1 MTANEKLQDL
11 LLERSLIL
19 ERIKGSVSNDLTK
32 VYDEL
37 LKDISK
43 RINESDLT
51 IKESER
57 LIKLLEKDLVIPYA
71 ELGNDLNALAQ
82 DESKFMLNAVNVAAG
97 IDIATTLPT
106 NKTINKIAN
115 ASLMEG
121 ATIKNWFGSL
131 EQSLQFDV
139 AREVRQSI
147 IQGKTNKEVTDA
159 LKAILNTSSRN
170 ANTLA
175 LTGIA
180 TVTNQVRQQTVKEN
194 EDIFKGQKAVV
205 TFDGKTSDICISYAK
220 SSWDMEGKIL
230 SGNKAF
236 REPPYHMRCRTILLP
251 IIKSFRELGID
262 LTEMKG
268 ATKASMDGQ
277 IPKGMTFDEWLKTK
291 PKSFVESTLG
301 KGRSDLFLDGKIDLS
316 QLTDL
321 RGNPLTIKELT
332 NIQTPK
338 NIVPKNIVP
347 KVPKIDFG
355 YDGKFNKYV
364 EDIRDEAKI
373 VIDKLPKP
381 RVMATPSRSNGIKTG
396 GYNKPLRELISHDDK
411 YTFIHEYGHHI
422 DNVLEKRA
430 EYYSERRFYGVVEK
444 DKIFIGSRKRMEQE
458 DLKKIIEPIATKTEI
473 KFKDRILG
481 YKYAVNGRENEL
493 TSDIYD
499 ALTDGQVFDKL
510 GADGHGAGYYRKQ
523 GNKETE
529 IFANMFALWS
539 DNKQWSKTKELF
551 PNLSEEFE
559 LIMKEVIDGKFD

>member
-37 LKDISK
+37 FKDISK

-82 DESKFMLNAVNVAAG
+82 DESKFMLNAANAAAG

-205 TFDGKTSDICISYAK
+205 TFDGRTSDICISYSN

-230 SGNKAF
+230 TGNKAF

-262 LTEMKG
+262 LDEMKG

-277 IPKGMTFDEWLKTK
+277 IPKDMTFDEWLKTK

-301 KGRSDLFLDGKIDLS
+301 KGRAELFLDGKINLS

-338 NIVPKNIVP
+338 IVAPKNIVP

-355 YDGKFNKYV
+355 YDGKFNGYV
-364 EDIRDEAKI
+364 ADIRDEAKI

-381 RVMATPSRSNGIKTG
+381 KNILLGENVSDAYYSGIVSTVST
-396 GYNKPLRELISHDDK
+396 NDNARAFL
-411 YTFIHEYGHHI
+411 HEYGHHI
-422 DNVLEKRA
+422 DAKLGSYKNG
-430 EYYSERRFYGVVEK
+430 YSGYTLDEAL
-444 DKIFIGSRKRMEQE
+444 KI
-458 DLKKIIEPIATKTEI
+458 DNKKISEI
-473 KFKDRILG
+473 GIKDVFKI
-481 YKYAVNGRENEL
+481 
-493 TSDIYD
+493 
-499 ALTDGQVFDKL
+499 LTDEGYDRSTFKATGLSDMFTGANSQLFYSGVAGHDKKYF
-510 GADGHGAGYYRKQ
+510 AMAG
-523 GNKETE
+523 NLEAE
-529 IFANMFALWS
+529 AFANMFQMWS
-539 DNKQWSKTKELF
+539 MDETWIATQKHF
-551 PNLSEEFE
+551 PNASVEFE
-559 LIMKEVIDGKFD
+559 QIMKDIVDGKLN

>member
-37 LKDISK
+37 LKNISK

-57 LIKLLEKDLVIPYA
+57 LIKLLEKDLVIPYS

-82 DESKFMLNAVNVAAG
+82 DESKFMLNAVNAAAG

-180 TVTNQVRQQTVKEN
+180 TVTNQVRQQTIKEN
-194 EDIFKGQKAVV
+194 EDIFKGQKTVV
-205 TFDGKTSDICISYAK
+205 TFDNRVSDICISYAK

-230 SGNKAF
+230 TGNKAF

-251 IIKSFRELGID
+251 IIKSFRELGINLD
-262 LTEMKG
+262 EMKG
-268 ATKASMDGQ
+268 ITKASMDGQ
-277 IPKGMTFDEWLKTK
+277 IPKDMTFDEWLKTK

-301 KGRSDLFLDGKIDLS
+301 KGRAELFLDGKINLS

-338 NIVPKNIVP
+338 IIVPKNIVP

-381 RVMATPSRSNGIKTG
+381 AFIDSNGG
-396 GYNKPLRELISHDDK
+396 SYE
-411 YTFIHEYGHHI
+411 TFTNSLSASKRTTFLHEYGHHI
-422 DNVLEKRA
+422 DNAIQKTISSDNFEMGNHSKVRLKNAIKDEIKILKLDKKTISTDDLISPYYIIKAEKIGFATMKSYSELDEWSGYYTDIIDSLSKGKVLPTGRMNGLGGHGPEYYKSEEKR
-430 EYYSERRFYGVVEK
+430 
-444 DKIFIGSRKRMEQE
+444 
-458 DLKKIIEPIATKTEI
+458 
-473 KFKDRILG
+473 
-481 YKYAVNGRENEL
+481 N
-493 TSDIYD
+493 
-499 ALTDGQVFDKL
+499 
-510 GADGHGAGYYRKQ
+510 
-523 GNKETE
+523 TE
-529 IFANMFALWS
+529 IFANLFALWS
-539 DNKQWSKTKELF
+539 DKKQWVKATSQFPTLSK
-551 PNLSEEFE
+551 EFE
-559 LIMKEVIDGKFD
+559 TIMKEVQDGKFN

>member
-19 ERIKGSVSNDLTK
+19 ERIKGSVSNDLAK

-37 LKDISK
+37 LKNISK

-51 IKESER
+51 IKQSER

-71 ELGNDLNALAQ
+71 ELGNDLNALSQ

-159 LKAILNTSSRN
+159 LKGILNTSSRN
-170 ANTLA
+170 ARTLA

-180 TVTNQVRQQTVKEN
+180 TVTNQVRQQTIKEN

-205 TFDGKTSDICISYAK
+205 TFDGKTSDICKSYSN

-230 SGNKAF
+230 TGTKAF
-236 REPPYHMRCRTILLP
+236 RLPGYHFLCRTILLP
-251 IIKSFRELGID
+251 IIKSFRELGINLD
-262 LTEMKG
+262 EMKG

-277 IPKGMTFDEWLKTK
+277 IPKDMTFDEWLKTK

-301 KGRSDLFLDGKIDLS
+301 KGRAELFLDGKINLS

-321 RGNPLTIKELT
+321 RGNPLTIKEL
-332 NIQTPK
+332 
-338 NIVPKNIVP
+338 V
-347 KVPKIDFG
+347 
-355 YDGKFNKYV
+355 
-364 EDIRDEAKI
+364 A
-373 VIDKLPKP
+373 
-381 RVMATPSRSNGIKTG
+381 
-396 GYNKPLRELISHDDK
+396 
-411 YTFIHEYGHHI
+411 
-422 DNVLEKRA
+422 
-430 EYYSERRFYGVVEK
+430 
-444 DKIFIGSRKRMEQE
+444 
-458 DLKKIIEPIATKTEI
+458 LK
-473 KFKDRILG
+473 
-481 YKYAVNGRENEL
+481 
-493 TSDIYD
+493 
-499 ALTDGQVFDKL
+499 
-510 GADGHGAGYYRKQ
+510 
-523 GNKETE
+523 
-529 IFANMFALWS
+529 
-539 DNKQWSKTKELF
+539 
-551 PNLSEEFE
+551 
-559 LIMKEVIDGKFD
+559 

>member
-19 ERIKGSVSNDLTK
+19 ERIKGSVSNDLTTI
-32 VYDEL
+32 YDEL
-37 LKDISK
+37 FKDISK

-51 IKESER
+51 IKQSER
-57 LIKLLEKDLVIPYA
+57 LIKLLEKDLVIPYS

-82 DESKFMLNAVNVAAG
+82 DESKFMLNAVNAAAG

-147 IQGKTNKEVTDA
+147 IQGKTNREVTDA
-159 LKAILNTSSRN
+159 LKGILNTSSRN
-170 ANTLA
+170 ARTLA

-180 TVTNQVRQQTVKEN
+180 TVTNQVRQQIIKEN
-194 EDIFKGQKAVV
+194 EDIFKGQKAVIV
-205 TFDGKTSDICISYAK
+205 FDGKTSDICISYSN
-220 SSWDMEGKIL
+220 SSWDMEGNIL
-230 SGNKAF
+230 TGTKAF

-262 LTEMKG
+262 LDEMEG

-277 IPKGMTFDEWLKTK
+277 IPKDMTFDEWLKTK

-301 KGRSDLFLDGKIDLS
+301 KGRAELFLDGKVNLS

-338 NIVPKNIVP
+338 IVVPKNIVP

-381 RVMATPSRSNGIKTG
+381 NDIIFSKGGAYYSGAKRIEVPDSKT
-396 GYNKPLRELISHDDK
+396 
-411 YTFIHEYGHHI
+411 TFNHEYGHHI
-422 DNVLEKRA
+422 DYSLGGMKIRNDAIKSEYFAPKSELIEFRMFASSDLSKLGFASGGRGFAEK
-430 EYYSERRFYGVVEK
+430 
-444 DKIFIGSRKRMEQE
+444 
-458 DLKKIIEPIATKTEI
+458 ATKTRALYLDRLKAIDSKYVGQMDDILDAISEGGFRD
-473 KFKDRILG
+473 KFIG
-481 YKYAVNGRENEL
+481 G
-493 TSDIYD
+493 
-499 ALTDGQVFDKL
+499 
-510 GADGHGAGYYRKQ
+510 GHGSKYYKKQKARKD
-523 GNKETE
+523 KE
-529 IFANMFALWS
+529 IFAQMFSFYGNDEVWNIVKEILP
-539 DNKQWSKTKELF
+539 KTT
-551 PNLSEEFE
+551 SEFK
-559 LIMKEVIDGKFD
+559 LIMEDVANGKAN

>member
-32 VYDEL
+32 IYDEL
-37 LKDISK
+37 FKDISK

-159 LKAILNTSSRN
+159 LKGILNISSRN
-170 ANTLA
+170 ARTLA

-180 TVTNQVRQQTVKEN
+180 TVTNQVRQQTIKEN
-194 EDIFKGQKAVV
+194 EDIFKGQKAVIV
-205 TFDGKTSDICISYAK
+205 FDGKTSDICISYFN

-230 SGNKAF
+230 TGTKTF

-262 LTEMKG
+262 LDEIKG

-277 IPKGMTFDEWLKTK
+277 IPKDMSFDEWLKTK

-301 KGRSDLFLDGKIDLS
+301 KGRAELFLDGKINLS

-321 RGNPLTIKELT
+321 RGHPLTIKELT

-338 NIVPKNIVP
+338 IVVPKNIVP

-381 RVMATPSRSNGIKTG
+381 DAIEVEDYGM
-396 GYNKPLRELISHDDK
+396 YNSSTRLLTTSSTIEPQR
-411 YTFIHEYGHHI
+411 TFTHEYGHHI
-422 DNVLEKRA
+422 DFMLEK
-430 EYYSERRFYGVVEK
+430 EGKYSKINPSLRLFEPFDLDRTVASEERS
-444 DKIFIGSRKRMEQE
+444 KIFSKVLNEKGNTAYAGLH
-458 DLKKIIEPIATKTEI
+458 D
-473 KFKDRILG
+473 ILD
-481 YKYAVNGRENEL
+481 AQSNGLMQRR
-493 TSDIYD
+493 
-499 ALTDGQVFDKL
+499 GFV
-510 GADGHGAGYYRKQ
+510 GHGKDYWEDMGY
-523 GNKETE
+523 NEE
-529 IFANMFALWS
+529 NFANMFQIWS
-539 DNKQWSKTKELF
+539 ENGEIWKETKILF
-551 PNLSEEFE
+551 PNTTKEFDM
-559 LIMKEVIDGKFD
+559 IIKDIIDEKFD

>member
-32 VYDEL
+32 IYDEL
-37 LKDISK
+37 FKDISK

-147 IQGKTNKEVTDA
+147 VQGKTNKEVTDA

-180 TVTNQVRQQTVKEN
+180 TVTNQVRQQTIKEN
-194 EDIFKGQKAVV
+194 EDIFKGQKTVV
-205 TFDGKTSDICISYAK
+205 TFDGRTSDVCISYSN
-220 SSWDMEGKIL
+220 SSWDMEGNIL
-230 SGNKAF
+230 TGNKAF
-236 REPPYHMRCRTILLP
+236 RIPGYHMRCRTILLP

-262 LTEMKG
+262 IDEMKG

-277 IPKGMTFDEWLKTK
+277 IPKDMNFDEWLKTK

-301 KGRSDLFLDGKIDLS
+301 KGRAELFLDGKINLS

-321 RGNPLTIKELT
+321 RGNPLTISELT

-338 NIVPKNIVP
+338 TIAPKNIVP

-381 RVMATPSRSNGIKTG
+381 NAIEVEDYGM
-396 GYNKPLRELISHDDK
+396 YNSSTRLLTTSSSIEPQR
-411 YTFIHEYGHHI
+411 TFTHEYGHHI
-422 DNVLEKRA
+422 DFMLEK
-430 EYYSERRFYGVVEK
+430 EGKYSKINPSLRLFEPFDLDRTVASEERS
-444 DKIFIGSRKRMEQE
+444 KIFSKVLNEKGNTAYAGLH
-458 DLKKIIEPIATKTEI
+458 D
-473 KFKDRILG
+473 ILD
-481 YKYAVNGRENEL
+481 AQSNGLMQRR
-493 TSDIYD
+493 
-499 ALTDGQVFDKL
+499 GFV
-510 GADGHGAGYYRKQ
+510 GHGKDYWEDMGY
-523 GNKETE
+523 NEE
-529 IFANMFALWS
+529 NFANMFQLWS
-539 DNKQWSKTKELF
+539 ENGEIWKETKILF
-551 PNLSEEFE
+551 PNTTKEFDM
-559 LIMKEVIDGKFD
+559 IIKDIIDEKFD

>member
-32 VYDEL
+32 IYDEL
-37 LKDISK
+37 FKDISK

-82 DESKFMLNAVNVAAG
+82 DESKFLLNAVNAAAG

-147 IQGKTNKEVTDA
+147 IQGKTNKEVTDS

-170 ANTLA
+170 ARTLA

-194 EDIFKGQKAVV
+194 EDIFKGQKTVV
-205 TFDGKTSDICISYAK
+205 TFDGRTSDICISYSN

-230 SGNKAF
+230 TGNKAF

-251 IIKSFRELGID
+251 IIKSFRELGINLD
-262 LTEMKG
+262 EMKG

-277 IPKGMTFDEWLKTK
+277 IPKDMTFDEWLKTK

-301 KGRSDLFLDGKIDLS
+301 KGRAELFLDGKINLS

-338 NIVPKNIVP
+338 IVVPKNIVP

-381 RVMATPSRSNGIKTG
+381 LSMAFVKSNAKKRVGSYNPVTKSILIQKDSSRNI
-396 GYNKPLRELISHDDK
+396 
-411 YTFIHEYGHHI
+411 IHEYGHHI
-422 DNVLEKRA
+422 DNIVKPNIIRSQFVIEQVMSDDKKFTDSFNK
-430 EYYSERRFYGVVEK
+430 YK
-444 DKIFIGSRKRMEQE
+444 DM
-458 DLKKIIEPIATKTEI
+458 
-473 KFKDRILG
+473 
-481 YKYAVNGRENEL
+481 YKY
-493 TSDIYD
+493 TSEKVMLRLMQEHDIPKYSPLVDIFD
-499 ALTDGQVFDKL
+499 AFTEGQMARAGL
-510 GADGHGAGYYRKQ
+510 GGHGATYYETSKLQNREVFAHLFQ
-523 GNKETE
+523 SWSQNDRWETYNK
-529 IFANMFALWS
+529 
-539 DNKQWSKTKELF
+539 LF
-551 PNLSEEFE
+551 PDLTRDFE
-559 LIMKEVIDGKFD
+559 AIMKEVIDGKFD

>member
-11 LLERSLIL
+11 LLERSLVL

-32 VYDEL
+32 IYDEL
-37 LKDISK
+37 FKDISK

-82 DESKFMLNAVNVAAG
+82 DESKFMLNAVNAAAG

-147 IQGKTNKEVTDA
+147 IQGKTNREVTDA

-180 TVTNQVRQQTVKEN
+180 AVTNQVRQQTIKEN
-194 EDIFKGQKAVV
+194 EDIFKGQKTVV
-205 TFDGKTSDICISYAK
+205 TFDNRLSIICQSYSN

-230 SGNKAF
+230 TGTKAF

-262 LTEMKG
+262 LDEMKG

-277 IPKGMTFDEWLKTK
+277 IPKDMTFDEWLKTK
-291 PKSFVESTLG
+291 PKSFVENTLG
-301 KGRSDLFLDGKIDLS
+301 KGRAELFLDGKINLS

-338 NIVPKNIVP
+338 IVVPKNIVP

-381 RVMATPSRSNGIKTG
+381 NAIEVEDYGM
-396 GYNKPLRELISHDDK
+396 YNSSTRLLTTSSTIEPQR
-411 YTFIHEYGHHI
+411 TFTHEYGHHI
-422 DNVLEKRA
+422 DFMLEK
-430 EYYSERRFYGVVEK
+430 EGKYSKINPSLRLFEPFDLDRTVANEERS
-444 DKIFIGSRKRMEQE
+444 KIFSKVLNEKGNTAYAGLH
-458 DLKKIIEPIATKTEI
+458 D
-473 KFKDRILG
+473 ILD
-481 YKYAVNGRENEL
+481 AQSNGLMQRR
-493 TSDIYD
+493 
-499 ALTDGQVFDKL
+499 GFV
-510 GADGHGAGYYRKQ
+510 GHGKDYWEDMGY
-523 GNKETE
+523 NEE
-529 IFANMFALWS
+529 NFANMFQIWS
-539 DNKQWSKTKELF
+539 ENGEIWKETKILF
-551 PNLSEEFE
+551 PNTTKEFDM
-559 LIMKEVIDGKFD
+559 IIKDIIDGKFD

>member
-37 LKDISK
+37 LKNISK

-51 IKESER
+51 IKQSER

-71 ELGNDLNALAQ
+71 ELGNDLNALSQ

-170 ANTLA
+170 ARTLA

-180 TVTNQVRQQTVKEN
+180 TVTNQVRQQTIKEN

-205 TFDGKTSDICISYAK
+205 TFDGKTSDICKSYSN

-230 SGNKAF
+230 TGTKAF
-236 REPPYHMRCRTILLP
+236 RLPGYHFLCRTILLP
-251 IIKSFRELGID
+251 IIKSFRELGINLD
-262 LTEMKG
+262 EMKG

-277 IPKGMTFDEWLKTK
+277 IPKDMTFDEWLKTK

-301 KGRSDLFLDGKIDLS
+301 KGRAELFLDGKINLS

-321 RGNPLTIKELT
+321 RGNPLTIKEL
-332 NIQTPK
+332 
-338 NIVPKNIVP
+338 V
-347 KVPKIDFG
+347 
-355 YDGKFNKYV
+355 
-364 EDIRDEAKI
+364 A
-373 VIDKLPKP
+373 
-381 RVMATPSRSNGIKTG
+381 
-396 GYNKPLRELISHDDK
+396 
-411 YTFIHEYGHHI
+411 
-422 DNVLEKRA
+422 
-430 EYYSERRFYGVVEK
+430 
-444 DKIFIGSRKRMEQE
+444 
-458 DLKKIIEPIATKTEI
+458 LK
-473 KFKDRILG
+473 
-481 YKYAVNGRENEL
+481 
-493 TSDIYD
+493 
-499 ALTDGQVFDKL
+499 
-510 GADGHGAGYYRKQ
+510 
-523 GNKETE
+523 
-529 IFANMFALWS
+529 
-539 DNKQWSKTKELF
+539 
-551 PNLSEEFE
+551 
-559 LIMKEVIDGKFD
+559 

>member
-37 LKDISK
+37 LKNISK

-51 IKESER
+51 IKQSER

-82 DESKFMLNAVNVAAG
+82 DESKFMLNAVNAAAG

-147 IQGKTNKEVTDA
+147 IQGKTNREVADS
-159 LKAILNTSSRN
+159 LKGILNTSSRN

-194 EDIFKGQKAVV
+194 EDIFKGQKAVIV
-205 TFDGKTSDICISYAK
+205 FDGKTSDICISYSN

-230 SGNKAF
+230 TGSKAF

-262 LTEMKG
+262 LDELKG

-277 IPKGMTFDEWLKTK
+277 IPKDMTFDEWLKTK

-301 KGRSDLFLDGKIDLS
+301 KGRAELFLDGKINLS

-321 RGNPLTIKELT
+321 RGHPLTIKEL
-332 NIQTPK
+332 I
-338 NIVPKNIVP
+338 
-347 KVPKIDFG
+347 
-355 YDGKFNKYV
+355 
-364 EDIRDEAKI
+364 A
-373 VIDKLPKP
+373 
-381 RVMATPSRSNGIKTG
+381 
-396 GYNKPLRELISHDDK
+396 
-411 YTFIHEYGHHI
+411 
-422 DNVLEKRA
+422 
-430 EYYSERRFYGVVEK
+430 
-444 DKIFIGSRKRMEQE
+444 
-458 DLKKIIEPIATKTEI
+458 LK
-473 KFKDRILG
+473 
-481 YKYAVNGRENEL
+481 
-493 TSDIYD
+493 
-499 ALTDGQVFDKL
+499 
-510 GADGHGAGYYRKQ
+510 
-523 GNKETE
+523 
-529 IFANMFALWS
+529 
-539 DNKQWSKTKELF
+539 
-551 PNLSEEFE
+551 
-559 LIMKEVIDGKFD
+559 

>member
-37 LKDISK
+37 LKNISK

-82 DESKFMLNAVNVAAG
+82 DESKFMLNAVNAAAG

-139 AREVRQSI
+139 AREVRQGI

-180 TVTNQVRQQTVKEN
+180 TVINQVRQQTIKEN

-205 TFDGKTSDICISYAK
+205 TFDGKTSDICISYSN
-220 SSWDMEGKIL
+220 SSWDMEGNIL
-230 SGNKAF
+230 TGNKAF
-236 REPPYHMRCRTILLP
+236 RLPGYHFLCRTILLP

-262 LTEMKG
+262 LDEMKG
-268 ATKASMDGQ
+268 ATKASLDGQ
-277 IPKGMTFDEWLKTK
+277 IPKDMTFDEWLKTK

-301 KGRSDLFLDGKIDLS
+301 KGRAELFLDGKINLS

-321 RGNPLTIKELT
+321 RGNPLTIKEL
-332 NIQTPK
+332 
-338 NIVPKNIVP
+338 V
-347 KVPKIDFG
+347 
-355 YDGKFNKYV
+355 
-364 EDIRDEAKI
+364 
-373 VIDKLPKP
+373 
-381 RVMATPSRSNGIKTG
+381 
-396 GYNKPLRELISHDDK
+396 
-411 YTFIHEYGHHI
+411 
-422 DNVLEKRA
+422 
-430 EYYSERRFYGVVEK
+430 
-444 DKIFIGSRKRMEQE
+444 
-458 DLKKIIEPIATKTEI
+458 
-473 KFKDRILG
+473 
-481 YKYAVNGRENEL
+481 
-493 TSDIYD
+493 
-499 ALTDGQVFDKL
+499 AL
-510 GADGHGAGYYRKQ
+510 
-523 GNKETE
+523 N
-529 IFANMFALWS
+529 
-539 DNKQWSKTKELF
+539 
-551 PNLSEEFE
+551 
-559 LIMKEVIDGKFD
+559 